1 MTSPIQQRYPEERRW
16 ATVLFA
22 DVRGFTTLSERL
34 DFESVSDLIK
44 DVWLRLDDVIR
55 TNGGYIDKHL
65 GDGVMAVWGA
75 PFAGE
80 SDAEQAVTAGIALI
94 SALEKFSKESHR
106 PGAGELMIRVGIN
119 TGPVLAGYVGAKD
132 EYTVMGDTVNIANR
146 LEQMAEPGLALIS
159 ESTYRLVRGLFK
171 VRRLDSM
178 MLKGKTQPINA
189 YIVESRLERPT
200 KVHYRSGDVLDTRM
214 VARDKELEQLSTLFK
229 NYRGFSSPT
238 LVFVAGESGIGKS
251 RLLME
256 YANHLEISEPDLNMI
271 STRALAQ
278 TSRVP
283 FFLWK
288 SLWHNR
294 FGVLD
299 DDPPDDA
306 RDKFLLG
313 VRNLW
318 GLQVGATSSIEAAH
332 LIGSLTGIKWPT
344 SKYLATY
351 EHDPDGRV
359 KKAFELTREL
369 MRRACIAGPTVVLLD
384 DLHWADNLSLDLLY
398 YLLKPVGEPL
408 PLFILGG
415 TRSELLREQPRWA
428 NVSEIINLGPLPI
441 KAEIV
446 AEAYPDLKH
455 LPQEVMLE
463 LARRSDGNPYFLEE
477 MVRNLVKAG
486 LVNGDTP
493 PEEMIARLR
502 SRPPESL
509 RAMLQSRL
517 DTLSREARM
526 VALLASVV
534 GRVFWVGAVLAAARS
549 AVSTG
554 TGLLKLAPSMLER
567 VIQDALRQL
576 VQAELA
582 FPRAGSRFSEDQE
595 YIFKHS
601 MLREV
606 AYDLIP
612 HKYLRQYHRS
622 VARWVIVR
630 SDPKFQVMAADHL
643 EKAGALFEAARQYEH
658 AARYAKSRGANE
670 ETKWLISRAA
680 KLRDRIQDENIT
692 K

>member
-1 MTSPIQQRYPEERRW
+1 MTNPLQQRYPEERRW

-22 DVRGFTTLSERL
+22 DVQGFTTLSERL

-44 DVWLRLDDVIR
+44 DVWIRLDEVIR
-55 TNGGYIDKHL
+55 INGGYIDKHL

-80 SDAEQAVTAGIALI
+80 SDAEQAVTAGVGLLD
-94 SALEKFSKESHR
+94 ALEIFTKESRR
-106 PGAGELMIRVGIN
+106 PGAGELKIRVGIN
-119 TGPVLAGYVGAKD
+119 TGPVLAGYVGAKE
-132 EYTVMGDTVNIANR
+132 EYTVMGDTVNVANR
-146 LEQMAEPGLALIS
+146 MEQMAEAGIVLIS

-171 VRRLDSM
+171 VRRLDNM
-178 MLKGKTQPINA
+178 ELKGKTQPINA
-189 YIVESRLERPT
+189 YIVEGRLERPT
-200 KVHYRSGDVLDTRM
+200 KVHYRSGDILDTRM
-214 VARDKELEQLSTLFK
+214 VAREKELEK
-229 NYRGFSSPT
+229 IFSLYHQANTFVTPT
-238 LVFVAGESGIGKS
+238 LTFITGESGIGKS

-256 YANHLEISEPDLNMI
+256 FSNQIEISEPELSLI

-294 FGVLD
+294 FGIQD

-313 VRNLW
+313 IRNLW
-318 GLQVGATSSIEAAH
+318 GLQIGATSSIEAAH
-332 LIGSLTGIKWPT
+332 VIGGLTGIKWPA
-344 SKYLATY
+344 SKYLAAF
-351 EHDPDGRV
+351 EHDAEGRV
-359 KKAFELTREL
+359 NKAFELTREL
-369 MRRACIAGPTVVLLD
+369 LRRACNAGPTILLLD
-384 DLHWADNLSLDLLY
+384 DLHWADNLSLDLLN
-398 YLLKPVGEPL
+398 YLLKPADEPL
-408 PLFILGG
+408 PLFILTG
-415 TRSELLREQPRWA
+415 TRPELLRNQPRWT
-428 NVSEIINLGPLPI
+428 NVSHIIPLGPLPI

-446 AEAYPDLKH
+446 AAAYPDLSH
-455 LPQEVMLE
+455 LPEEVMLE

-486 LVNGDTP
+486 MVSEDTP

-517 DTLSREARM
+517 DALSREARM

-534 GRVFWVGAVLAAARS
+534 GRVFWVGAILAAARS

-606 AYDLIP
+606 AYGLIP
-612 HKYLRQYHRS
+612 HKYLRQYHHA

-658 AARYAKSRGANE
+658 AALYAKSRGAKE
-670 ETKWLISRAA
+670 EATWLISQAG
-680 KLRDRIQDENIT
+680 KLREQLDKENNT
-692 K
+692 